1 MIPCEEMK
9 LWDGEITKPVT
20 KRYTM
25 SFCMSCMNRL
35 YNLRETL
42 PSNLKRNEPYP
53 YSNFVLLNYNSQDGL
68 DGWVKDNMMEYIES
82 GRLVYFRMVDPQPKY
97 FNFSHARNVSL
108 LAADGEIVNNLDPDN
123 WIYNDKRRK
132 QQNMCWAEYL
142 NILANQQSSKVIFAK
157 GRRYMHGRW
166 GFYKDEF
173 VNALGGCDEDLFCYE
188 DYDIVIR
195 AWHLGYTMY
204 WWDGC
209 FGNRI
214 HTGKKERQSG
224 CKDNFF
230 EGARRSMA
238 KSVSNVKNKI
248 FKANTGKRWGKATL
262 IKNFAEEVTIWA

>member
-9 LWDGEITKPVT
+9 LWDGVITKPVI
-20 KRYTM
+20 KQCTM

-35 YNLRETL
+35 YDLRETL
-42 PSNLKRNEPYP
+42 PSNLKRNESYP

-68 DGWVKDNMMEYIES
+68 DNWVQDNMREHIES
-82 GRLVYFRMVDPQPKY
+82 GRLVYFKMVVPRPKY

-123 WIYNDKRRK
+123 WIYNDKYRK
-132 QQNMCWAEYL
+132 QKGMCWAEYL
-142 NILANQQSSKVIFAK
+142 NTLANQQNSKAIFAK

-173 VNALGGCDEDLFCYE
+173 VNALGGCDEELEVYE

-204 WWDGC
+204 WWNGC
-209 FGNRI
+209 FGGRI
-214 HTGKKERQSG
+214 HTGKKERQVG
-224 CKDNFF
+224 CESNFF
-230 EGARRSMA
+230 EMTERSIA
-238 KSVSNVKNKI
+238 TSQRNVENKI
-248 FKANTGKRWGKATL
+248 FKANIGKQWGKATL
-262 IKNFAEEVTIWA
+262 IKNFREEVKTWA